1 MDKLRSI
8 KIPYDTRAI
17 LIERINRFLAR
28 VELLGKQ
35 RESSEVLVH
44 IRDPGRL
51 EDLLFPRNELLLQ
64 HKRRKNRKTE
74 WEAIFAKNNSSWVLI
89 NSGFHRA
96 IAEWAFEKLEL
107 FNSPISNTLAEQRI
121 GKSRIDFLAELE
133 DNSIVAIETKGC
145 TLAVN
150 QKALFPDA
158 PTKRGARHVSELIQ
172 FMTNGSKAAILFL
185 IFRAEAR
192 CFYANKEI
200 DQEFADIFEQAYKRG
215 VQIIPLQFYYDAKEE
230 WLYYKGKLPLCKK

>member
-1 MDKLRSI
+1 MLE
-8 KIPYDTRAI
+8 IPGVERAKFKAR
-17 LIERINRFLAR
+17 LNRFL
-28 VELLGKQ
+28 VELEDGRLAH
-35 RESSEVLVH
+35 LH
-44 IRDPGRL
+44 DPGRL
-51 EDLLFPRNELLLQ
+51 RELLVPG
-64 HKRRKNRKTE
+64 REIIVRKVEGRKRKTDLDVL
-74 WEAIFAKNNSSWVLI
+74 AVRYRNYWVFVH
-89 NSGFHRA
+89 SGYHSR
-96 IAEWAFEKLEL
+96 IAEKLIPTL
-107 FNSPISNTLAEQRI
+107 FGPIRAREVKLGNSRV
-121 GKSRIDFLAELE
+121 DFLLE
-133 DNSIVAIETKGC
+133 DGRPLEVKGC
-145 TLAVN
+145 TLRKGGV
-150 QKALFPDA
+150 ALFPDA